1 IPESWTQSGYFILR
15 ANYPGSRL
23 ITSSSAQET
32 SSLHIFN
39 DLSFSST
46 TPSRVAPGQSFT
58 IGGRCL
64 DTESRPIMNR
74 DFTLNLNG
82 TSTVTITTDEEGRI
96 TYRIIASDSEG
107 DFIYEITLISDTG
120 NILLGSY
127 TVEIRRATVLSGDT
141 LWSLGWIAIISI
153 EVIAGLVLVR
163 KYRYSGYSRRQT
175 VKIHNNG
182 LRQ

>member
-1 IPESWTQSGYFILR
+1 
-15 ANYPGSRL
+15 
-23 ITSSSAQET
+23 
-32 SSLHIFN
+32 
-39 DLSFSST
+39 
-46 TPSRVAPGQSFT
+46 
-58 IGGRCL
+58 
-64 DTESRPIMNR
+64 NR